1 MSAKAEEIIFS
12 AVKGEGKT
20 MRENQLLEMIES
32 YLSGEMTVEESAQF
46 DALRKKDATIDAKIA
61 EHKEFTGLLKQYNE
75 RLSLQSRLDEIHD
88 EIDVHTLK
96 DDLMAHPSWIVQLWR
111 HHHSKISV
119 AASVAIIAILL
130 TLYFTG
136 DLSNRD
142 PRFVQLKQDVE
153 RVKKEQARL
162 GVKTDNII
170 KSDKTGPTISAKFR
184 GTGFALTG
192 NGYIVTNYHVVS
204 GADSV
209 YVQNAAGESFHTKVV
224 YTEPQYDVAILQIN
238 DPAFKNLGTVPYSFK
253 KAKSDLGEIVYTLGY
268 PGDEIKFGPGSLTA
282 ATGFKGDTTEYELFI
297 PVNPGNSGGPLLD
310 DKGNVIGVIN
320 GKQTQTS
327 GAAFAVKSN
336 YLLKAIQSI
345 PADSLNKSLILNTKN
360 SLASLSRTQ
369 QVNKLRKYVFMVK
382 VYNQ

>member
-1 MSAKAEEIIFS
+1 MKD
-12 AVKGEGKT
+12 
-20 MRENQLLEMIES
+20 NQLLEMIES
-32 YLSGEMTVEESAQF
+32 YLNGEMTVEERAQF
-46 DALRKKDATIDAKIA
+46 DALRKKDATIDAKIN
-61 EHKEFTGLLKQYNE
+61 EHKQFTGLLKQYTE
-75 RLSLQSRLDEIHD
+75 RLSLQNRLDEIHN

-119 AASVAIIAILL
+119 AASVAIFTVLL
-130 TLYFTG
+130 SLYFTG
-136 DLSNRD
+136 SLTNKD
-142 PRFVQLKQDVE
+142 PRFQQLKRELD
-153 RVKKEQARL
+153 
-162 GVKTDNII
+162 GVKTATRTLSDKTDDII
-170 KSDKTGPTISAKFR
+170 KSGKTAGPAISAKFR

-192 NGYIVTNYHVVS
+192 NGYIVTNYHVIN

-209 YVQNAAGESFHTKVV
+209 YVQNAAGESFHTRVV

-238 DPAFKNLGTVPYSFK
+238 DPAFKSLGAVPYSFK
-253 KAKSDLGEIVYTLGY
+253 KAKSDLGETVYTLGY

-297 PVNPGNSGGPLLD
+297 PVNPGNSGGPLMD

-336 YLLKAIQSI
+336 YLLKAIQNI

-360 SLASLSRTQ
+360 RLAGLSRPQ
-369 QVNKLRKYVFMVK
+369 QVDKLRNYVFMVK

>member
-1 MSAKAEEIIFS
+1 MKD
-12 AVKGEGKT
+12 
-20 MRENQLLEMIES
+20 NQLLEMIES
-32 YLSGEMTVEESAQF
+32 YLSGEMPAEERAQF
-46 DALRKKDATIDAKIA
+46 DVLRKKDATIDTKIA
-61 EHKEFTGLLKQYNE
+61 EHKHFTSLLKQYNE
-75 RLSLQSRLDEIHD
+75 RLSLQNRLDEIHE

-96 DDLMAHPSWIVQLWR
+96 DDLMAHPSWVVQMWR

-119 AASVAIIAILL
+119 AASIAIFAILL

-142 PRFVQLKQDVE
+142 PRFLQLKQDVE
-153 RVKKEQARL
+153 RVKAQQEKL

-170 KSDKTGPTISAKFR
+170 KADKTGPSITAKFR

-192 NGYIVTNYHVVS
+192 NGYIVTNYHVVN

-209 YVQNAAGESFHTKVV
+209 YVQNAEGESFRTKVI
-224 YTEPQYDVAILQIN
+224 YTEPQYDVAILEIN

-253 KAKSDLGEIVYTLGY
+253 KGKSDLGENVYTLGF
-268 PGDEIKFGPGSLTA
+268 PGDDLKFGPGALTA
-282 ATGFKGDTTEYELFI
+282 GTGFHGDTTEYEMYI
-297 PVNPGNSGGPLLD
+297 PVNPGNSGGPVMD
-310 DKGNVIGVIN
+310 EKGNVIGVIT

-327 GAAFAVKSN
+327 GVAFAVKSN

-345 PADSLNKSLILNTKN
+345 PADSLSKSFNLSTKN
-360 SLASLSRTQ
+360 TLASLSRTQ
-369 QVNKLRKYVFMVK
+369 QIKKLRNYVFMVK